1 MLQMVTLR
9 PREGKGPPEVT
20 RHHLDVRL
28 PLSTTL
34 KKSPPMIQSC

>member
-20 RHHLDVRL
+20 WHHLDVHVCL
-28 PLSTTL
+28 
-34 KKSPPMIQSC
+34 